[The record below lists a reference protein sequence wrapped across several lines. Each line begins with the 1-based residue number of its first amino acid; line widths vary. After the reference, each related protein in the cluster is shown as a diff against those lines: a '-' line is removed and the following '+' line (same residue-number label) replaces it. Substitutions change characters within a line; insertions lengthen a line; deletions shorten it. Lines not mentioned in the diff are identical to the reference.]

1 MLELCYAVYA
11 SSGAQA
17 RPAGART
24 RRSPVTLL
32 RLALRSVKPYWLWIL
47 LVVVFQTVGV
57 LAALY
62 LPTLNADIIDK
73 GVAKADVPVIWDLG
87 KIMLVISLGNIVA
100 LVAANFFAA
109 RSAMRVGK
117 DLRTTV
123 FSKVSSFSP
132 RELSEFGTPSLIT
145 RSTNDVQ
152 QVQMLVFFSLNMLVQ
167 APVTGIGGVVLALR
181 VEPGMAWLIAVMVPI
196 MLVAVG
202 ILIARAAPL
211 FKQMQGKIDDI
222 NGVLREQIT
231 GIRVLR
237 AFVREDRER
246 ERYGVVND
254 QLTDLNRR
262 IGLLMILIN
271 PIIMFILNVSSVM
284 VLLVAAP
291 RIDSGQMEVGSIT
304 AFIAYLMQILIA
316 VMMATFMTMMIPRAM
331 VSAERISAVLDTE
344 TSVVQRTDGVREIEG
359 PIELT
364 FEDVS
369 FTYPGAERPV
379 LQGISFSA
387 RAGQTVA
394 IIGGTGAGKTTLIN
408 LVPRLMDA
416 SEGRV
421 LLNGHDVR
429 DLDARVLWERVGL
442 VPQRPYLFSGTV
454 ASNLRFGNP
463 SADEQELWHALTVAQ
478 GRDFVASMPT
488 ELESPI
494 AQGGTNVSG
503 GQRQRL
509 CIARALAAT
518 PSLYLFDDSFSALD
532 LTTDAKLRAALAPE
546 TRDALVLIVAQR
558 VTTITNADLILVL
571 DNGRIVDQGT
581 HSELL
586 ETSETYQEIVRSQGV
601 EEEVA

>member
-1 MLELCYAVYA
+1 M
-11 SSGAQA
+11 
-17 RPAGART
+17 
-24 RRSPVTLL
+24 TLL
-32 RLALRSVKPYWLWIL
+32 RLVLKGLAPYWIWVL
-47 LVVVFQTVGV
+47 LVVLFQIVGV

-62 LPTLNADIIDK
+62 LPTLNADIIDD
-73 GVAKADVPVIWDLG
+73 GVARADVDVIWELG
-87 KIMLVISLGNIVA
+87 QLMLLISLGNILA

-109 RSAMRVGK
+109 RSAMRAGK
-117 DLRTTV
+117 DLRSRV
-123 FSKVSSFSP
+123 FARVNSFSP
-132 RELSEFGTPSLIT
+132 RELAEFGTPSLIT

-167 APVTGIGGVVLALR
+167 APVTGIGGVILALR
-181 VEPGMAWLIAVMVPI
+181 VEPGMAWLIAVMVPV
-196 MLVAVG
+196 MLLAVG
-202 ILIARAAPL
+202 TLIVRAAPL
-211 FKQMQGKIDDI
+211 FKQMQGLIDEI

-246 ERYGVVND
+246 ERYGAVND
-254 QLTDLNRR
+254 RITDLNRR

-271 PIIMFILNVSSVM
+271 PIIMFILNVSSVL

-291 RIDSGQMEVGSIT
+291 RIDAGQMEVGSIT

-331 VSAERISAVLDTE
+331 VSAERISEVLATE
-344 TSVVQRTDGVREIEG
+344 TSVVQRLDGIREIEG
-359 PIELT
+359 PLELT
-364 FEDVS
+364 LEDVS

-379 LQGISFSA
+379 LENISFTA

-394 IIGGTGAGKTTLIN
+394 IIGGTGAGKTTLLN
-408 LVPRLMDA
+408 LVPRLMDTT
-416 SEGRV
+416 SGRV

-429 DLDARVLWERVGL
+429 DLDARVLWDTVGL

-454 ASNLRFGNP
+454 ASNLRFGSP
-463 SADEQELWHALTVAQ
+463 SASDQELWHALTIAQ
-478 GRDFVASMPT
+478 GRDFVAAMPE
-488 ELESPI
+488 ELDSAI

-509 CIARALAAT
+509 CIARALAAR

-532 LTTDAKLRAALAPE
+532 LTTDARLRAALEPE
-546 TRDALVLIVAQR
+546 TRDALTLIVAQR
-558 VTTITNADLILVL
+558 VSTITGADLILVL

-581 HSELL
+581 HAELL
-586 ETSETYQEIVRSQGV
+586 ESSQTYQEIVRSQGV

>member
-1 MLELCYAVYA
+1 
-11 SSGAQA
+11 
-17 RPAGART
+17 
-24 RRSPVTLL
+24 
-32 RLALRSVKPYWLWIL
+32 
-47 LVVVFQTVGV
+47 
-57 LAALY
+57 
-62 LPTLNADIIDK
+62 
-73 GVAKADVPVIWDLG
+73 
-87 KIMLVISLGNIVA
+87 
-100 LVAANFFAA
+100 AA

-117 DLRTTV
+117 DLRSRV
-123 FSKVSSFSP
+123 FGQVGSFSP
-132 RELSEFGTPSLIT
+132 RELAEFGTPSLIT

-167 APVTGIGGVVLALR
+167 APVTGVGGVILALR
-181 VEPGMAWLIAVMVPI
+181 VEPGMAWLIAVMVPV

-202 ILIARAAPL
+202 ILILKAAPL

-222 NGVLREQIT
+222 NSVLREQIT

-271 PIIMFILNVSSVM
+271 PLIMFILNISSVA

-291 RIDSGQMEVGSIT
+291 RIETGQMEVGSIT

-331 VSAERISAVLDTE
+331 VSAERITAVLETE
-344 TSVVQRTDGVREIEG
+344 TSVHQRTDGVREIEG
-359 PIELT
+359 PIELE

-379 LQGISFSA
+379 LENISFSA
-387 RAGQTVA
+387 RAGQSVA

-429 DLDARVLWERVGL
+429 DLDARVLWDRVGL

-463 SADEQELWHALTVAQ
+463 AADEQELWHALTVAQ
-478 GRDFVASMPT
+478 GRDFVAAMPT

-509 CIARALAAT
+509 CIARALAAK

-532 LTTDAKLRAALAPE
+532 LTTDAQLRAALVPE
-546 TRDALVLIVAQR
+546 TREALMLIVAQR
-558 VTTITNADLILVL
+558 VSTITAADLILVL
-571 DNGRIVDQGT
+571 DHGRVVAQGT
-581 HSELL
+581 HTELL
-586 ETSETYQEIVRSQGV
+586 ESSETYQEIVRSQGV

>member
-1 MLELCYAVYA
+1 M
-11 SSGAQA
+11 
-17 RPAGART
+17 
-24 RRSPVTLL
+24 TLL
-32 RLALRSVKPYWLWIL
+32 RLVLGGLKPYWIWVA
-47 LVVVFQTVGV
+47 LVVLFQIVGV

-62 LPTLNADIIDK
+62 LPTLNADIIDD
-73 GVAKADVPVIWDLG
+73 GVAKADVDVIWDLG
-87 KIMLVISLGNIVA
+87 TLMLLISLGNIIA
-100 LVAANFFAA
+100 LVGANFFAA

-117 DLRTTV
+117 DLRSTV
-123 FSKVSSFSP
+123 FGRVNSFSP
-132 RELSEFGTPSLIT
+132 RELAEFGTPSLIT

-152 QVQMLVFFSLNMLVQ
+152 QVQMLIFFSLNMLVQ

-181 VEPGMAWLIAVMVPI
+181 VEPGMAWLIAVMVPV
-196 MLVAVG
+196 MLLAVG
-202 ILIARAAPL
+202 MLIVRAAPL
-211 FKQMQGKIDDI
+211 FKQMQGRIDDI

-246 ERYGVVND
+246 ERYAVVNG
-254 QLTDLNRR
+254 QLTDLNWR
-262 IGLLMILIN
+262 IGRLMILIN
-271 PIIMFILNVSSVM
+271 PIIMFILNISSVL

-291 RIDSGQMEVGSIT
+291 RIDSGQMEIGSIT

-331 VSAERISAVLDTE
+331 VSAERITAVLETE
-344 TSVVQRTDGVREIEG
+344 TSVHQRTDGIRSLEG
-359 PIELT
+359 PLELT

-379 LQGISFSA
+379 LEHISFTA

-429 DLDARVLWERVGL
+429 DLDARVLWDTVGL

-463 SADEQELWHALTVAQ
+463 EADEQQLWHALTVAQ
-478 GRDFVASMPT
+478 GRDFVAAMP
-488 ELESPI
+488 EQLASPI

-509 CIARALAAT
+509 CIARALAAR
-518 PSLYLFDDSFSALD
+518 PRLYLFDDSFSALD
-532 LTTDAKLRAALAPE
+532 LTTDAKLRAALVPE
-546 TRDALVLIVAQR
+546 TREALQLVVAQR
-558 VTTITNADLILVL
+558 VSTITGADLILVL

-581 HSELL
+581 HAELL
-586 ETSETYQEIVRSQGV
+586 EGSETYQEIVRSQGV

>member
-1 MLELCYAVYA
+1 M
-11 SSGAQA
+11 
-17 RPAGART
+17 
-24 RRSPVTLL
+24 TLL
-32 RLALRSVKPYWLWIL
+32 RLALSALKPYRLWIA
-47 LVVVFQTVGV
+47 LVVVFQIVGV

-62 LPTLNADIIDK
+62 LPTLNADIIND
-73 GVAKADVPVIWDLG
+73 GVAEADISVIWDLG
-87 KIMLVISLGNIVA
+87 LVMLLISFGNIIA

-117 DLRTTV
+117 DLRSSV
-123 FSKVSSFSP
+123 FSRVGTFSP
-132 RELSEFGTPSLIT
+132 REISEFGTPSLIT

-167 APVTGIGGVVLALR
+167 APVTGIGGVVMALR

-196 MLVAVG
+196 MLAAVG
-202 ILIARAAPL
+202 TLIFRAAPL

-262 IGLLMILIN
+262 IGLLMILIQ
-271 PIIMFILNVSSVM
+271 PIIMVVLNVSSVL

-331 VSAERISAVLDTE
+331 VSAERISAVLETE
-344 TSVVQRTDGVREIEG
+344 TSVHQRTDGVRDVEG
-359 PIELT
+359 PVELT

-379 LQGISFSA
+379 LENISFSA

-429 DLDARVLWERVGL
+429 DLDARVLWEQVGL
-442 VPQRPYLFSGTV
+442 VPQRPYLFSGTI
-454 ASNLRFGNP
+454 ASNLRFGDP
-463 SADEQELWHALTVAQ
+463 SADEQQLWHALTVAQ
-478 GRDFVASMPT
+478 GRDFVAAMPT

-509 CIARALAAT
+509 CIARALAAK

-546 TRDALVLIVAQR
+546 TRDALMLIVAQR

-581 HSELL
+581 HEQLL
-586 ETSETYQEIVRSQGV
+586 KSSETYQEIVRSQGV

>member
-1 MLELCYAVYA
+1 M
-11 SSGAQA
+11 
-17 RPAGART
+17 
-24 RRSPVTLL
+24 L
-32 RLALRSVKPYWLWIL
+32 RLALSALKPYRLWIA
-47 LVVVFQTVGV
+47 LVVVFQIIGV

-62 LPTLNADIIDK
+62 LPTLNADIIND
-73 GVAKADVPVIWDLG
+73 GVAEADISVIWDLG
-87 KIMLVISLGNIVA
+87 LVMLLISFGNIIA
-100 LVAANFFAA
+100 LVVANFFAA

-117 DLRTTV
+117 DLRSSV
-123 FSKVSSFSP
+123 FSRVGTFSP

-167 APVTGIGGVVLALR
+167 APVTGIGGVVMALR

-196 MLVAVG
+196 MLAAVG
-202 ILIARAAPL
+202 TLIFRAAPL

-262 IGLLMILIN
+262 IGLLMILIQ
-271 PIIMFILNVSSVM
+271 PIIMVVLNVSSVL

-331 VSAERISAVLDTE
+331 VSAERISKVLETE
-344 TSVVQRTDGVREIEG
+344 TSVHQRTDGFRDIEG
-359 PIELT
+359 PVELT

-379 LQGISFSA
+379 LENISFSA

-429 DLDARVLWERVGL
+429 DLDARVLWEQVGL
-442 VPQRPYLFSGTV
+442 VPQRPYLFSGTI
-454 ASNLRFGNP
+454 ASNLRFGDP
-463 SADEQELWHALTVAQ
+463 SADEQQLWHALTVAQ
-478 GRDFVASMPT
+478 GRDFVAAMPT

-509 CIARALAAT
+509 CIARALAAK

-546 TRDALVLIVAQR
+546 TRDALMLIVAQR

-581 HSELL
+581 HEQLL
-586 ETSETYQEIVRSQGV
+586 KSSETYQEIVRSQGV

>member
-1 MLELCYAVYA
+1 
-11 SSGAQA
+11 
-17 RPAGART
+17 
-24 RRSPVTLL
+24 VTLL
-32 RLALRSVKPYWLWIL
+32 RLVLGGLKPYWIQVL
-47 LVVVFQTVGV
+47 LVVLLQIVGV

-62 LPTLNADIIDK
+62 LPTLNADIIDD
-73 GVAKADVPVIWDLG
+73 GVAKADVPVIWELG
-87 KIMLVISLGNIVA
+87 RLMLLISLGNIIA
-100 LVAANFFAA
+100 LVAANFFSA
-109 RSAMRVGK
+109 RSAMRVGR
-117 DLRTTV
+117 DLRSTV
-123 FSKVSSFSP
+123 FRRVNSFSP
-132 RELSEFGTPSLIT
+132 RELAEFGTPSLIT

-167 APVTGIGGVVLALR
+167 APVTGIGGVILALR
-181 VEPGMAWLIAVMVPI
+181 VEPGMAWLIAVMVPV
-196 MLVAVG
+196 MLIAVG

-246 ERYGVVND
+246 ERYGEVNHE
-254 QLTDLNRR
+254 LTELNRR

-271 PIIMFILNVSSVM
+271 PIIMFILNISSVL

-291 RIDSGQMEVGSIT
+291 RIDAGQMEIGSIT

-331 VSAERISAVLDTE
+331 VSAERITEVLGTE
-344 TSVVQRTDGVREIEG
+344 TSVRQRTDGVREIEG

-379 LQGISFSA
+379 LEGISFSA

-416 SEGRV
+416 TEGRV

-429 DLDARVLWERVGL
+429 DLDARVLWDRVGL
-442 VPQRPYLFSGTV
+442 VPQRP
-454 ASNLRFGNP
+454 FGSP
-463 SADEQELWHALTVAQ
+463 EADEQQLWHALTVAQ
-478 GRDFVASMPT
+478 GRDFVAAMP
-488 ELESPI
+488 EQLDSPI

-509 CIARALAAT
+509 CIARALAAQ

-532 LTTDAKLRAALAPE
+532 LTTDARLRAALVPE
-546 TRDALVLIVAQR
+546 TRDALQLVVAQR
-558 VTTITNADLILVL
+558 VSTITSADLILVL

-581 HSELL
+581 HLELL
-586 ETSETYQEIVRSQGV
+586 EGSETYREILRSQGV

>member
-1 MLELCYAVYA
+1 MV
-11 SSGAQA
+11 
-17 RPAGART
+17 
-24 RRSPVTLL
+24 
-32 RLALRSVKPYWLWIL
+32 LRSLKPYWLWIV
-47 LVVVFQTVGV
+47 LVVLFQIAGV

-62 LPTLNADIIDK
+62 LPTLNADIIDD
-73 GVAKADVPVIWDLG
+73 GVAKADVPVIWQLG
-87 KIMLVISLGNIVA
+87 RLMLLISLGNIVA
-100 LVAANFFAA
+100 LVLANYFSA
-109 RSAMRVGK
+109 RSAMNVGR
-117 DLRTTV
+117 DLRSQV
-123 FSKVSSFSP
+123 FARVNSFSP
-132 RELSEFGTPSLIT
+132 RELGEFGTPSLIT

-167 APVTGIGGVVLALR
+167 APVTGIGGVILALR
-181 VEPGMAWLIAVMVPI
+181 VEPGMAWLIAVMVPV

-202 ILIARAAPL
+202 ILIFRAAPL

-246 ERYGVVND
+246 ERYAVVND

-271 PIIMFILNVSSVM
+271 PIIMFILNISSVM

-331 VSAERISAVLDTE
+331 VSAERITEVLETE
-344 TSVVQRTDGVREIEG
+344 TSVVQRTDGIRELSG
-359 PIELT
+359 RLELT

-379 LQGISFSA
+379 LEDISFTA

-394 IIGGTGAGKTTLIN
+394 IIGGTGAGKTTLLN
-408 LVPRLMDA
+408 LVPRLMDTTT
-416 SEGRV
+416 GRV
-421 LLNGHDVR
+421 LLNGEDVR
-429 DLDARVLWERVGL
+429 DLDARVLWDRVGL

-454 ASNLRFGNP
+454 ASNLRFGDP
-463 SADEQELWHALTVAQ
+463 SADEQALWHALTVAQ
-478 GRDFVASMPT
+478 GRDFVAAMPT
-488 ELESPI
+488 QLDSPI

-509 CIARALAAT
+509 CIARALVAR

-546 TRDALVLIVAQR
+546 TEDALVLIVAQR
-558 VTTITNADLILVL
+558 VSTITSADLILVL
-571 DNGRIVDQGT
+571 DNGRIVAQGT
-581 HSELL
+581 HAELL
-586 ETSETYQEIVRSQGV
+586 ESSETYQEIVRSQGV

>member
-1 MLELCYAVYA
+1 M
-11 SSGAQA
+11 
-17 RPAGART
+17 
-24 RRSPVTLL
+24 TLL
-32 RLALRSVKPYWLWIL
+32 RLVLGGLKPYVIWVL
-47 LVVVFQTVGV
+47 LVVLFQIAGV

-62 LPTLNADIIDK
+62 LPTLNADIIDD
-73 GVAKADVPVIWDLG
+73 GVAKADVPVIWELG
-87 KIMLVISLGNIVA
+87 RIMLVISLGNIIA

-117 DLRTTV
+117 DLRQAV
-123 FSKVSSFSP
+123 FRRVNSFSP
-132 RELSEFGTPSLIT
+132 RELAEFGTPSLVT

-152 QVQMLVFFSLNMLVQ
+152 QVQMLIFFSLNMLVQ
-167 APVTGIGGVVLALR
+167 APVTGIGGMILALR
-181 VEPGMAWLIAVMVPI
+181 VEPGMAWLIAVMVPV

-202 ILIARAAPL
+202 LLIARAAPL

-246 ERYGVVND
+246 ERYAVVNGE
-254 QLTDLNRR
+254 LTDLNWR
-262 IGLLMILIN
+262 IGRLMILIN
-271 PIIMFILNVSSVM
+271 PIIMFILNISSVL
-284 VLLVAAP
+284 VIVVAAP
-291 RIDSGQMEVGSIT
+291 RLDAGQMEIGSIT

-331 VSAERISAVLDTE
+331 VSAERITEVLETE
-344 TSVVQRTDGVREIEG
+344 TSVHQRTDGIREIEG
-359 PIELT
+359 PVELT

-379 LQGISFSA
+379 LEDISFTA

-416 SEGRV
+416 TEGRV

-429 DLDARVLWERVGL
+429 DLDARVLWDRVGL

-454 ASNLRFGNP
+454 ATNLRFGNP
-463 SADEQELWHALTVAQ
+463 DADEQELWHALTVAQ
-478 GRDFVASMPT
+478 GRDFVAAMP
-488 ELESPI
+488 EQLDSPI

-509 CIARALAAT
+509 CIARALAAK

-532 LTTDAKLRAALAPE
+532 LTTDARLRAALVPE
-546 TRDALVLIVAQR
+546 TRDALQLVVAQR
-558 VTTITNADLILVL
+558 VSTITGADLILVL
-571 DNGRIVDQGT
+571 DNGRIVGQGT
-581 HSELL
+581 HAELL
-586 ETSETYQEIVRSQGV
+586 ESSETYREIVRSQGV